1 MKSILIIEDDRKIA
15 LALTLRINSAGYEVT
30 ATYDALTG
38 LDAAVKN
45 PPDLVLVDICL
56 PAGDGFALSKK
67 IQTLLPA
74 PTPII
79 FITASKQPGFR
90 QKANELGAAGYF
102 EKPYEAGEL
111 LAAIQNALN
120 PPNHRSPA
128 PRHETQ
134 TCA

>member
-15 LALTLRINSAGYEVT
+15 MALTLRIKSAGYEATT
-30 ATYDALTG
+30 AYDALTG
-38 LDAAVKN
+38 LNAAVKN
-45 PPDLVLVDICL
+45 PPDLVLLDICL
-56 PAGDGFALSKK
+56 PVGDGFDVSKK

-102 EKPYEAGEL
+102 EKPYESEEL

-120 PPNHRSPA
+120 PADDPSFA
-128 PRHETQ
+128 PKV
-134 TCA
+134 